1 MSAEQNKIER
11 PDWLQDGEEL
21 VVSAIPTIAPAD
33 ATTIELVPGDRGPIA
48 ESDESLVL
56 ELTDLLPD
64 AAGEVVLFL
73 GDGLPINLRT
83 DEAITGTGIAD
94 SHVTATGVDVTGL
107 HFYSFESGITVYSL
121 SDVLIVQGGEHA

>member
-1 MSAEQNKIER
+1 MSAEQNKTER
-11 PDWLQDGEEL
+11 PDWQQDGEEF
-21 VVSAIPTIAPAD
+21 VVTAIPTIAPPD
-33 ATTIELVPGDRGPIA
+33 AATIELVPSDRDQIV
-48 ESDESLVL
+48 ETDESLVL

-64 AAGEVVLFL
+64 AAGEVVLFFD
-73 GDGLPINLRT
+73 DGLPINLRT
-83 DEAITGTGIAD
+83 DEAITGTGITD

>member
-1 MSAEQNKIER
+1 MSADQNNTDKPE
-11 PDWLQDGEEL
+11 LQPGGDGF
-21 VVSAIPTIAPAD
+21 VVSTIPTIAPAD
-33 ATTIELVPGDRGPIA
+33 AATIELVP
-48 ESDESLVL
+48 SDLDAAAVDDSLVL

-64 AAGEVVLFL
+64 AAGEVVLFF

-121 SDVLIVQGGEHA
+121 SDVLIVQGSEHA

>member
-1 MSAEQNKIER
+1 MSADQNNTDKPE
-11 PDWLQDGEEL
+11 LQPGGDEF

-33 ATTIELVPGDRGPIA
+33 AATIELVPSDRDA
-48 ESDESLVL
+48 AAVDDSLVL

-64 AAGEVVLFL
+64 TAGEVVLFFS
-73 GDGLPINLRT
+73 DGLPVNLRT

-94 SHVTATGVDVTGL
+94 NHVTATGVDVTGL

-121 SDVLIVQGGEHA
+121 SDVLILQGSEHA